1 MAFAPNKAKP
11 PTLKPSNLNLLPP
24 PSSPANFFVGSHD
37 GHHHLSTPTPSPS
50 PYHHHHHHLPRSPSH
65 RSLTGSHHTHHTQYL
80 DLSVIRQWQ
89 QYGLRPPVTPVYSP
103 SSPTATSAAVPKS
116 SKTPITTT
124 TKFTFETVGEHL
136 EPQKFSRTTF
146 SRSLRWKRAAYNF
159 IRRPSGF
166 WSYAYHTTVAVVV
179 LLGVLFYS
187 LSTVPGTFQELF
199 RTSFSETPFSPSP
212 SSSDLEW
219 WAMIVLHVLDITIVS
234 LLTLEFIVLVWAA
247 TCVSRFRGWAGLGRF
262 LLTPFRL
269 IDLLG
274 IAISGFIIWTH
285 WFSTTGHHRDI
296 VWLRCGQ
303 LFQVLRL
310 ETRFKSWRLLRT
322 VFWLERKHLL
332 AVALLCFFVLVFL
345 SYSMYFI
352 EQAGD
357 PETTKFTNIPV
368 SLYWGVVTCFAIG
381 YGDFAPTT
389 TAGRAVEGFLVT
401 FACVIWVLPAE
412 ILATGLAL
420 KVQENRHLK
429 QLKRRKA
436 PAARLIQFA
445 WRRYA
450 TSAESEAR
458 GGARSGGHLVATWQY
473 RKATSAAARLR
484 PDPHLT
490 MYGRSPLQQQQQQ
503 QSPLAEK
510 QMKSTSSQTFHEI
523 PLEKQSHHQS
533 QQQQIPLSR
542 AQRNAIRFIVALRF
556 AVARRHFASALS
568 PYDIQDV
575 VAQYGAEH
583 EDVVERVR
591 FMQYGIETANE
602 KAWTELVGRMQ
613 ASYKARADRI
623 DRLQE
628 VVERMLRMVEDE
640 EEERGESGD
649 GGDDHWPPPPPPPP
663 PKTPTFKVEFFPT
676 EDFDGGGDD
685 QEEEVDDGFQEM
697 NEINDSGSQAS
708 IFVFPEV
715 VMPPPTVQETQF

>member
-1 MAFAPNKAKP
+1 
-11 PTLKPSNLNLLPP
+11 
-24 PSSPANFFVGSHD
+24 
-37 GHHHLSTPTPSPS
+37 
-50 PYHHHHHHLPRSPSH
+50 
-65 RSLTGSHHTHHTQYL
+65 
-80 DLSVIRQWQ
+80 
-89 QYGLRPPVTPVYSP
+89 
-103 SSPTATSAAVPKS
+103 
-116 SKTPITTT
+116 
-124 TKFTFETVGEHL
+124 
-136 EPQKFSRTTF
+136 
-146 SRSLRWKRAAYNF
+146 
-159 IRRPSGF
+159 
-166 WSYAYHTTVAVVV
+166 
-179 LLGVLFYS
+179 
-187 LSTVPGTFQELF
+187 
-199 RTSFSETPFSPSP
+199 
-212 SSSDLEW
+212 
-219 WAMIVLHVLDITIVS
+219 MIVLHVLDITIVS
-234 LLTLEFIVLVWAA
+234 LLTAEFLLLAWAA

-262 LLTPFRL
+262 LLTPFRI

-285 WFSTTGHHRDI
+285 WFNTNRDI

-381 YGDFAPTT
+381 YGDLAPTT

-401 FACVIWVLPAE
+401 FACVIWALPAE

-450 TSAESEAR
+450 TSAENEAR
-458 GGARSGGHLVATWQY
+458 GGHLVATWQY
-473 RKATSAAARLR
+473 RKATSAAGRFR

-503 QSPLAEK
+503 TPLPDNQK
-510 QMKSTSSQTFHEI
+510 KSSSSQTFHEI
-523 PLEKQSHHQS
+523 PLEKHSYH
-533 QQQQIPLSR
+533 QQQIPLSR

-628 VVERMLRMVEDE
+628 VVERMLRMVEE
-640 EEERGESGD
+640 EGGEGD
-649 GGDDHWPPPPPPPP
+649 GGDGGSDDHWPPPPPPPPP

-676 EDFDGGGDD
+676 EDFDGSGGGGDD
-685 QEEEVDDGFQEM
+685 QEEEEEEEEVDDGFQEM

-715 VMPPPTVQETQF
+715 VMRPPPQQTTTTTMQETKF